1 LNADPKLR
9 ALILVIAATALFG
22 AGRAEAQVAF
32 PVSFDANA
40 TTMLTEGERA
50 SVTSHLQAAGAQWA
64 AVLDITGPRSIEV
77 LVVIDNVAPRSG
89 GSSVTTALVGVID
102 GRDTYEQGA
111 AAELRTG
118 VDPNGVDA
126 DISINF
132 NTTYLRDELWFDPD
146 PVART
151 EPVDVNRTDAMSV
164 ALHELGH
171 ALAYNGWADAQG
183 VPPPT
188 FWSTFDRWMLS
199 AGSPIRFDGPEVV
212 RTWGTRPELTTGN
225 IHHWANGPAP
235 RPAESPRG
243 AAILHWH
250 QGRPVPQ
257 VACAGIPSADAP
269 PSLRG
274 AQQRGNL
281 PPGLINE
288 LMNGV
293 VFYRGSRYEISPLDV
308 AALADAGLPVI
319 DATVFFDGFESAP

>member
-1 LNADPKLR
+1 MLNADSRQRL
-9 ALILVIAATALFG
+9 LILILAATALLG
-22 AGRAEAQVAF
+22 PGRSEAQVAF

-40 TTMLTEGERA
+40 TSALTVGERA
-50 SVTSHLQAAGAQWA
+50 SVTTHLQAAGAQWA

-77 LVVIDNVAPRSG
+77 LVVIDNVAPRAG
-89 GSSVTTALVGVID
+89 GASVTTGFVGIVD
-102 GRDTYEQGA
+102 GRDTFEQGA

-118 VDPNGVDA
+118 IDPNGADA
-126 DISINF
+126 DIRINF

-164 ALHELGH
+164 ALHEIGH
-171 ALAYNGWADAQG
+171 ALAYNGWADGQG

-199 AGSPIRFDGPEVV
+199 TGTPVRFDGPEVV
-212 RTWGTRPELTTGN
+212 RGWGTRPELTSGN

-235 RPAESPRG
+235 RPVESVRSPAPRD
-243 AAILHWH
+243 WH
-250 QGRPVPQ
+250 DGRPVPHA
-257 VACAGIPSADAP
+257 ACAGMASADAP
-269 PSLRG
+269 PSLRA
-274 AQQRGNL
+274 AQGRGSL
-281 PPGLINE
+281 PPGLIYE

-308 AALADAGLPVI
+308 AALADAGLPVL
-319 DATVFFDGFESAP
+319 DVTVFFDGFESQ